1 MFHTIPMRKSGNI
14 SFALTG
20 GSRSKSAR
28 VITERLANK
37 ILGIIINISPN
48 LESMSLHK
56 SLVTIEG
63 LSINSNNLFSKH
75 L

>member
-1 MFHTIPMRKSGNI
+1 MFHTIPMRKWGNI
-14 SFALTG
+14 SFPLTG

-56 SLVTIEG
+56 SLGTIEG
-63 LSINSNNLFSKH
+63 LSIDSNNLFSKH